1 VTKVTFRFRFPV
13 VAGGGRCY
21 CRAMG
26 GVRVCSLVSRSN
38 MPAVALVVDDS
49 MLIRYTVSRL
59 LEEQG
64 FTVESAGNG
73 VEALEIL
80 NRVRPDLIVTD
91 LQMPKMSGQELIAAV
106 KSQPKTAQIPI
117 IIIASRSSSSKEAEK
132 LANFFVYKDID
143 IEDQL
148 DKALKALRTKTR
160 AKKHTATK

>member
-1 VTKVTFRFRFPV
+1 MS
-13 VAGGGRCY
+13 GHGGR
-21 CRAMG
+21 A
-26 GVRVCSLVSRSN
+26 GVSARLRFY

-59 LEEQG
+59 LEEHG

-91 LQMPKMSGQELIAAV
+91 LQMPKMSGRELIAAI
-106 KSQPKTAQIPI
+106 KSKPEAAQIPI
-117 IIIASRSSSSKEAEK
+117 IIIASRSSESKEAEK

-143 IEDQL
+143 VEEQL
-148 DKALKALRTKTR
+148 EKALRALRGKTS
-160 AKKHTATK
+160 AKKHSATK

>member
-1 VTKVTFRFRFPV
+1 LSRHG
-13 VAGGGRCY
+13 A
-21 CRAMG
+21 
-26 GVRVCSLVSRSN
+26 VRVCLLVPVSY

-59 LEEQG
+59 LEEHG

-80 NRVRPDLIVTD
+80 NRMRPDLIVTD

-106 KSQPKTAQIPI
+106 KSKPETAQIPI
-117 IIIASRSSSSKEAEK
+117 IIIASRSVGSKDAEK

-143 IEDQL
+143 VEEQL
-148 DKALKALRTKTR
+148 EKALKALRGKTS
-160 AKKHTATK
+160 AKKHSATK

>member
-1 VTKVTFRFRFPV
+1 VSARLRF
-13 VAGGGRCY
+13 Y
-21 CRAMG
+21 
-26 GVRVCSLVSRSN
+26 

-59 LEEQG
+59 LEEHG

-91 LQMPKMSGQELIAAV
+91 LQMPKMSGRELIAAI
-106 KSQPKTAQIPI
+106 KSKPEAAQIPI
-117 IIIASRSSSSKEAEK
+117 IIIASRSSESKEAEK

-143 IEDQL
+143 VEEQL
-148 DKALKALRTKTR
+148 EKALRALRGKTS
-160 AKKHTATK
+160 AKKHSATK

>member
-21 CRAMG
+21 CPAMG
-26 GVRVCSLVSRSN
+26 VVRVCPLVSRSN

-59 LEEQG
+59 LEEYG
-64 FTVESAGNG
+64 FTVESAGSG

-106 KSQPKTAQIPI
+106 KSKPKTAQIPI

-160 AKKHTATK
+160 AKKHSATK

>member
-1 VTKVTFRFRFPV
+1 MTFRFRFPV

-59 LEEQG
+59 LEEHG
-64 FTVESAGNG
+64 FMVEAAGNG

-160 AKKHTATK
+160 AKKHSATK

>member
-1 VTKVTFRFRFPV
+1 MSRH
-13 VAGGGRCY
+13 
-21 CRAMG
+21 G
-26 GVRVCSLVSRSN
+26 GVGVCPLVSRSN

-49 MLIRYTVSRL
+49 MLIRHSVSRL
-59 LEEQG
+59 LETHG

>member
-1 VTKVTFRFRFPV
+1 
-13 VAGGGRCY
+13 
-21 CRAMG
+21 
-26 GVRVCSLVSRSN
+26 

-59 LEEQG
+59 LEEHG

-80 NRVRPDLIVTD
+80 DRVRPDLLVTD

-106 KSQPKTAQIPI
+106 KGKPETAQIPI
-117 IIIASRSSSSKEAEK
+117 IIIASRSSGSKGTEK

-143 IEDQL
+143 IEKQL
-148 DKALKALRTKTR
+148 EKALKALRSKTH
-160 AKKHTATK
+160 AKKQTATK

>member
-1 VTKVTFRFRFPV
+1 
-13 VAGGGRCY
+13 
-21 CRAMG
+21 
-26 GVRVCSLVSRSN
+26 

-59 LEEQG
+59 LEEDG

-91 LQMPKMSGQELIAAV
+91 LQMPKMSGRELIAAI
-106 KSQPKTAQIPI
+106 KSKPEAAQIPI
-117 IIIASRSSSSKEAEK
+117 IIIASRSSESKEAEK

-143 IEDQL
+143 IEEQL
-148 DKALKALRTKTR
+148 EKALKALRGKTS
-160 AKKHTATK
+160 AKKHSATK

>member
-1 VTKVTFRFRFPV
+1 
-13 VAGGGRCY
+13 
-21 CRAMG
+21 
-26 GVRVCSLVSRSN
+26 

-59 LEEQG
+59 LEEHG

-80 NRVRPDLIVTD
+80 NRMRPDLIVTD

-106 KSQPKTAQIPI
+106 KSRPETAQIPI
-117 IIIASRSSSSKEAEK
+117 IIIASRADASKEADGSKEAEK

-143 IEDQL
+143 IDEQFE
-148 DKALKALRTKTR
+148 KALKALRGKTS
-160 AKKHTATK
+160 AKKHSATK

>member
-1 VTKVTFRFRFPV
+1 
-13 VAGGGRCY
+13 
-21 CRAMG
+21 
-26 GVRVCSLVSRSN
+26 

-59 LEEQG
+59 LEEYG

-80 NRVRPDLIVTD
+80 NRMQPDLIVTD
-91 LQMPKMSGQELIAAV
+91 LQMSKMSGQELIAAV
-106 KSQPKTAQIPI
+106 RSKPETAQIPI
-117 IIIASRSSSSKEAEK
+117 IIIASRTSGSKEAEK

-148 DKALKALRTKTR
+148 NKALKALRGKTA
-160 AKKHTATK
+160 AKKHSATK

>member
-1 VTKVTFRFRFPV
+1 
-13 VAGGGRCY
+13 
-21 CRAMG
+21 
-26 GVRVCSLVSRSN
+26 VRVCLLVPVSY

-59 LEEQG
+59 LEEHG

-80 NRVRPDLIVTD
+80 NRMRPDLIVTD

-106 KSQPKTAQIPI
+106 KSKPETAQIPI
-117 IIIASRSSSSKEAEK
+117 IIIASRSVGSKDAEK

-143 IEDQL
+143 VEEQL
-148 DKALKALRTKTR
+148 EKALKALRGKTS
-160 AKKHTATK
+160 AKKHSATK